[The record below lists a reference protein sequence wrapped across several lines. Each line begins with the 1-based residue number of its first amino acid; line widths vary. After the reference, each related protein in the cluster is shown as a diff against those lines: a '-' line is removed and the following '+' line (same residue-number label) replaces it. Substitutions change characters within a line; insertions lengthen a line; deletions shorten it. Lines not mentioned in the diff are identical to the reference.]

1 MGVLSLL
8 PKKSGPGL
16 RLRTDRRPSSG
27 PALLSRSLGRTKRCQ
42 PQQLSRRDASE
53 PYWTAFRKNPIVRVE
68 CKAFPIVL

>member
-27 PALLSRSLGRTKRCQ
+27 PALLEAWTLHQKLPAAATLVPGRLRT
-42 PQQLSRRDASE
+42 LSNCS
-53 PYWTAFRKNPIVRVE
+53 
-68 CKAFPIVL
+68 